1 MASQV
6 QTAAREA
13 FWDEQEDPD
22 TLEPLRQSQRGHLQE
37 ISAEIECAPPPP
49 PPRDRPPPPGPA
61 LHMPP
66 PLHGRPSTAQTP
78 RLFCPPA
85 CLPEQCACSCWV
97 AVVVARRALLAQ
109 CCAPTMERAPKEAM
123 RRLKDLAS
131 RPKGGMM
138 VQWIAD
144 TLALSV
150 APDVRQCHGAVKTTS
165 LMKELVGGG
174 SAGFRQEL
182 KALCT
187 VRTDDQAA
195 LLPPLPSIH
204 SHCIHMPHATCH
216 CSKQQRSC
224 LSRARARQL

>member
-1 MASQV
+1 
-6 QTAAREA
+6 
-13 FWDEQEDPD
+13 
-22 TLEPLRQSQRGHLQE
+22 
-37 ISAEIECAPPPP
+37 
-49 PPRDRPPPPGPA
+49 
-61 LHMPP
+61 
-66 PLHGRPSTAQTP
+66 
-78 RLFCPPA
+78 
-85 CLPEQCACSCWV
+85 
-97 AVVVARRALLAQ
+97 
-109 CCAPTMERAPKEAM
+109 MERAPKEAM

-131 RPKGGMM
+131 RPKGGTM
-138 VQWIAD
+138 VRWIAD

-182 KALCT
+182 KAMCT

-216 CSKQQRSC
+216 MPLQQAAAILSLS
-224 LSRARARQL
+224 LSRARASTLTET